1 MAGCGDVLSL
11 EDLQTAK
18 KHQIFE
24 AEVITGKAGGAA
36 GGASIDYATNQVT
49 GQVQKTM
56 PAIMRDLGFE
66 PASFDFTSG
75 GTLGVNDRSKAVLW
89 PLSSGG
95 DGYWYYWEGALQK
108 VIPAASTPS
117 STGGVAN
124 GAWRPVGDVTLR
136 DDLAS
141 SGGGAIVGTSIGSTV
156 EVELALARPN
166 RNTDGTLK
174 ASRVVD
180 VNGLDV
186 EDDYQQL
193 TKHRMMQAPLTSQ
206 GGVIFLG
213 DSIGN
218 SQGATNYK
226 FGYLYRFMRS
236 LLNRA
241 AGVGAKDQGYGYESY
256 LNMATGAARDGITH
270 TGTVISGAGAADSRL
285 RLTVGQSLTITGRQA
300 QTYDVFIDPSASSG
314 NIEFYLNGVLYATRT
329 VGAAISTFPT
339 SPFLAGSSIHP
350 DDIVQIKAATGTA
363 IITGITTL
371 REATAAPYVTSV
383 CRSGWGF
390 DEFSVQSRVDEVTN
404 QVKLFKSGGPFALFV
419 MLGTNNIYNPGLR
432 KTPSDYIAA
441 LNTLIGKYVAGLNG
455 PVNVVIQV
463 PLKANETTYPP
474 MPGYTYADYVKAIV
488 GYGSANNCQVIRF
501 DRIGASDAYY
511 ADGVHPNDAGHA
523 AMAAKM
529 CDQIGVPFAYG
540 EFHQTPTIDHY
551 REGDVTYN
559 AKYRSYAN
567 NSAFQ
572 VRCHKQGRLLMMS
585 GLAEPNGAISTDL
598 TVGLV
603 PIGFGPILTDIYTV
617 ADTGTGPVEV
627 VIKRDRTINVKVV
640 PTGFISFT
648 GVSFIL
654 R

>member
-1 MAGCGDVLSL
+1 MACGDVVSL
-11 EDLQTAK
+11 ESLQIQY
-18 KHQIFE
+18 KHQVFE
-24 AEVITGKAGGAA
+24 AEVITGKAGGVA
-36 GGASIDYATNQVT
+36 GGAGIDYATNQVT

-186 EDDYQQL
+186 EDDYQQT

-241 AGVGAKDQGYGYESY
+241 AGVGAKDQGFGYESY
-256 LNMATGAARDGITH
+256 LNMSFGAALDGITH
-270 TGTVISGAGAADSRL
+270 TGTVISGSGAADSRL
-285 RLTVGQSLTITGRQA
+285 QLTVGQYITITGRQA
-300 QTYDVFIDPSASSG
+300 QSYDVFIDPAASSG
-314 NIEFYLNGVLYATRT
+314 NIEFYLNGALYATDA

-339 SPFLAGSSIHP
+339 SPFLGGGSIHP
-350 DDIVQIKAATGTA
+350 DDVVQIKAATGTV
-363 IITGITTL
+363 IVTGITTL

-390 DEFSVQSRVDEVTN
+390 DEFAVQARIDEVTN
-404 QVKLFKSGGPFALFV
+404 QVKLFKSGGPFTLFV
-419 MLGTNNIYNPGLR
+419 MLGTNNIYNQGLR
-432 KTPSDYIAA
+432 KSPADYITA
-441 LNTLIGKYVAGLNG
+441 LNTLIGKYVAALNG
-455 PVNVVIQV
+455 LVNVVIQV
-463 PLKANETTYPP
+463 PLKANETTFPP
-474 MPGYTYADYVKAIV
+474 LTGYVYTDYVKAIV
-488 GYGSANNCQVIRF
+488 EYGSANNYPVIRF

-511 ADGVHPNDAGHA
+511 ADGIHPNNAGHA

-540 EFHQTPTIDHY
+540 EFHQTPTLDHY
-551 REGDVTYN
+551 READIAYN
-559 AKYRSYAN
+559 AKYRSYTN
-567 NSAFQ
+567 NSTFQ

-598 TVGLV
+598 VVGLV
-603 PIGFGPILTDIYTV
+603 PIGFGPILTDIFTV
-617 ADTGTGPVEV
+617 ADTNTGPAEV
-627 VIKRDRTINVKVV
+627 VIKRDRTINVKSV
-640 PTGFISFT
+640 PTGWISFT